1 MSEKKQT
8 LNDIINKFQN
18 IELQIIDSDGE
29 ISKDIEELIVENDS
43 DLSDKLDGYEK
54 FNRYLNSQID
64 YLKSAEEHYN
74 KRRKVLENSIRKLKE
89 RMLNAMVITGKEK
102 IKTIE
107 FNFSVGESEKWKLD
121 FEVLNDEDKEKLIND
136 GLAEKIFKANMS
148 EIKNQY
154 KNNDIPNWLIIEK
167 NKFLRVK

>member
-8 LNDIINKFQN
+8 LNDIIKKFQD
-18 IELQIIDSDGE
+18 IELQLLDSDGE
-29 ISKDIEELIVENDS
+29 LSKDIEKLIVENDL

-54 FNRYLNSQID
+54 FSRYLSSQVD
-64 YLKSAEEHYN
+64 YLKAAEEHYN

-89 RMLNAMVITGKEK
+89 RMMNAMMITGKEK

-107 FNFSVGESEKWKLD
+107 FNFSIGESEKWKLD
-121 FEVLNDEDKEKLIND
+121 LEVLNEEDKEKLIKD
-136 GLAEKIFKANMS
+136 GLAEKIFKANIS

-154 KNNDIPNWLIIEK
+154 KDIDIPNWLTIEK

>member
-8 LNDIINKFQN
+8 LNDIIKKFQD
-18 IELQIIDSDGE
+18 IELQLLDSDGE
-29 ISKDIEELIVENDS
+29 LSKDIEKLIVENDL

-54 FNRYLNSQID
+54 FSRYLSSQVD
-64 YLKSAEEHYN
+64 YLKAAEEHYN

-89 RMLNAMVITGKEK
+89 RMLNAMMITGKEK

-107 FNFSVGESEKWKLD
+107 FNFSIGESEKWKLD
-121 FEVLNDEDKEKLIND
+121 LEVLNEEDKEKLIKD
-136 GLAEKIFKANMS
+136 GLAEKIFKANIS

-154 KNNDIPNWLIIEK
+154 KDIDIPNWLTIEK